1 MTVLLQLE
9 RISRAFVGV
18 QALQDVSFSI
28 ETGTVHA
35 LVGENGAGKSTLI
48 KILAGALGP
57 DGGSMR
63 LAGKAYR
70 PRDPRDA
77 IRCGISTLY
86 QELNLLPTRNVA
98 ANIMLGQEPVRHGLI
113 DREAARTQARRALEQ
128 LHASDIPLGAP
139 IERLTIGQRQIVAL
153 AKALLN
159 ECRLLIM
166 DEPTAALNSAD
177 VEALFAVMRT
187 LTARG
192 VTILYVSHRLAEI
205 FQLADVVTVLRDG
218 QHIRTTPIGATTPDD
233 LIAEMLGR
241 SLTGVFPARRRD
253 LGEVVLKVQQLSSP
267 RAFAD
272 VTFELQAGEVLAI
285 TGLTG
290 SGKAELGR
298 ALFGDW
304 PIANGQVRWFGGKVP
319 LTPQHAVAAGV
330 GSLPEDRQNDGLL
343 IDTAVQRNIGLAAL
357 PQLINAWSMID
368 RSAEQ
373 QIAQQQVQA
382 LQIKTPSLKSPVQ
395 ILSGGNQQKVAL
407 AKWLACGARA
417 LILMEPTQGIDVG
430 AKFEIYDLIAH
441 LSQADTAIVLISS
454 DLAEVTGLAHRV
466 LIMHSGRMV
475 AERSIGQ
482 TNAEG
487 IMRYATGAAAPDPDQ
502 VPVDR

>member
-1 MTVLLQLE
+1 MTVLLQLD
-9 RISRAFVGV
+9 RISRAFPGV
-18 QALQDVSFSI
+18 QALQGVSFAI
-28 ETGTVHA
+28 EAGKVHA

-48 KILAGALGP
+48 KILAGVLKP
-57 DGGSMR
+57 DNGSLR
-63 LAGKAYR
+63 LAGEAYR

-77 IRCGISTLY
+77 IRHGISTLH
-86 QELNLLPTRNVA
+86 QELNLLPTHTVA
-98 ANIMLGQEPVRHGLI
+98 ANILLGQEPVKRGLI
-113 DREAARTQARRALEQ
+113 DREVARTQARRALEQ
-128 LHASDIPLGAP
+128 LHVRDIPFDAP

-166 DEPTAALNSAD
+166 DEPTAALNSAEA
-177 VEALFAVMRT
+177 EALFAVIQT

-192 VTILYVSHRLAEI
+192 VAILYVSHRLAEI
-205 FQLADVVTVLRDG
+205 FQLAHRVTVLRDG
-218 QHIRTTPIGATTPDD
+218 EHIRTTPIGATTPVALVAD
-233 LIAEMLGR
+233 MLGR
-241 SLTGVFPARRRD
+241 SLIGAFPARRRD
-253 LGEVVLKVQQLSSP
+253 VGEVVLAVHQISAP

-272 VTFELQAGEVLAI
+272 VSFELRAGEVLAI

-290 SGKAELGR
+290 SGKTELGR

-304 PIANGQVRWFGGKVP
+304 PIARGQVHWFGESVAV
-319 LTPQHAVAAGV
+319 TPQQAVAAGV

-357 PQLINAWSMID
+357 PHLINGWGLID

-373 QIAQQQVQA
+373 QTAQQQVHD
-382 LQIKTPSLKSPVQ
+382 LQIKTPALETPVR

-430 AKFEIYDLIAH
+430 VKFEIYDLIAQ
-441 LSQADTAIVLISS
+441 LSRAGTAIVLISS

-466 LIMHSGRMV
+466 LIMHGGHV
-475 AERSIGQ
+475 AADRPIEQ
-482 TNAEG
+482 TTAEE
-487 IMRYATGAAAPDPDQ
+487 IMRLAAGVSAISDT
-502 VPVDR
+502 R